1 MRILI
6 ILVML
11 VMFGNEPNEPI
22 MSQPK
27 QTNYRVTMSDNMR
40 FTITPKLTPAR
51 ADSIIKAFR

>member
-11 VMFGNEPNEPI
+11 VMFGNEQNEPI